1 MTKTVCLKIPKAYGE
16 KAIILTKKLRI
27 FNRAMMI
34 QRTEDHLY
42 IPLVSKPLLVHV
54 KEFKKTLP
62 TFEISIQEIPT
73 KVKRPIKIIDTL
85 EDKLP
90 PHLLASLPHAIDFV
104 GDIAIIELSPELES
118 HKKLLGEAIL
128 ETHKRVSTVLAKSS
142 PVEGVFRVRKFEVI
156 AGQSKTET
164 VHKEHGC
171 TYHVDVAKTYF
182 SPRLS
187 HEHNRVASQ
196 VNEGETIVDMF
207 AGVGTFSILIAK
219 KHENVRAYAI
229 DVNPEA
235 IKYLEKNI
243 VANRVQGKVIP
254 ILGDVRKVVKKQLV
268 GVADRVIMNLP
279 EKAVEYINVACKAL
293 KPEGGIMHYYEF
305 AKAPNPIE
313 TAKVRLT
320 EAIKKTN
327 RNIDRVLVA
336 KTVRATAPFEWQI
349 VVDAK
354 IQ

>member
-1 MTKTVCLKIPKAYGE
+1 MTKTACLKIPKAHGE
-16 KAIILTKKLRI
+16 KAIILTRKLGI
-27 FNRAMMI
+27 FNRGLMV
-34 QRTEDHLY
+34 QRTEDYLF
-42 IPLVSKPLLVHV
+42 IPLVGKPLPAHIE
-54 KEFKKTLP
+54 EFKKTLP
-62 TFEISIQEIPT
+62 TFEISVHEFPT
-73 KVKRPIKIIDTL
+73 KVKRPISIIDLL

-90 PHLLASLPHAIDFV
+90 PHLLASLPHAIDFI
-104 GDIAIIELSPELES
+104 GDIAIIEIPPELES
-118 HKKLLGEAIL
+118 HKNLLGEAIL
-128 ETHKRVSTVLAKSS
+128 EANKRVTTVLTKSS
-142 PVEGVFRVRKFEVI
+142 AVEGVFRVRKFEVI

-164 VHKEHGC
+164 IHKEHGC
-171 TYHVDVAKTYF
+171 VYHVDVAKTYF

-196 VNEGETIVDMF
+196 VNEGETVVDMF
-207 AGVGTFSILIAK
+207 AGVGAFSILIAK
-219 KHENVRAYAI
+219 KHEDVRAYAI

-243 VANRVQGKVIP
+243 VANRAQGKVTP

-279 EKAVEYINVACKAL
+279 EKAIEYIDVACEAL

-305 AKAPNPIE
+305 AKAPNPLE

-320 EAIKKTN
+320 EAVEKAN
-327 RNIDRVLVA
+327 RSISKVLFA

>member
-1 MTKTVCLKIPKAYGE
+1 MTKATCLKIPKAYGE
-16 KAIILTKKLRI
+16 KAIVLTKKLGI
-27 FNRAMMI
+27 FNRDLMI
-34 QRTEDHLY
+34 QRTEDILC
-42 IPLVSKPLLVHV
+42 IPLISNPLSAHV
-54 KEFKKTLP
+54 EEFKKALSK
-62 TFEISIQEIPT
+62 FEISAQEFSKKT
-73 KVKRPIKIIDTL
+73 KRTTKIINVL

-104 GDIAIIELSPELES
+104 GDIAIIEIPSELEN
-118 HKKLLGEAIL
+118 HRKLLGEAIL
-128 ETHKRVSTVLAKSS
+128 ETNKRVNTVLAKSS
-142 PVEGVFRVRKFEVI
+142 AVEGTFRVRKFKVI
-156 AGQSKTET
+156 AGESKTET
-164 VHKEHGC
+164 IHKEHGC
-171 TYHVDVAKTYF
+171 TYYVDVAKTYF

-196 VNEGETIVDMF
+196 VSEGETIIDMF
-207 AGVGTFSILIAK
+207 AGVGPFSILIAK
-219 KHENVRAYAI
+219 KPENVRAYAV

-243 VANRVQGKVIP
+243 VANRVQGRVIP

-279 EKAVEYINVACKAL
+279 EKAIEYIDVACETL

-305 AKAPNPIE
+305 ARAPNPLE
-313 TAKVRLT
+313 NAKVRLT
-320 EAIKKTN
+320 EAVKKAN
-327 RNIDRVLVA
+327 RNVEKVLFA

-349 VVDAK
+349 VVDTG